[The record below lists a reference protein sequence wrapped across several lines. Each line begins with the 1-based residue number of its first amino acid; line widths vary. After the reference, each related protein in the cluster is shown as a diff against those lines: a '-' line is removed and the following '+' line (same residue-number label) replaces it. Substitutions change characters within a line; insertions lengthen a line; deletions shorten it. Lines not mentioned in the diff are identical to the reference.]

1 MLKINI
7 PVKYRVL
14 ALLPRTE
21 ENLQVF
27 EGTDLELAVRYCEK
41 NIKYFPRL
49 ILRHGAKGL
58 PGFAEDVYENEEFRD
73 RSRDAIR
80 DAKIGRIKKKT
91 RFKHQIVFE
100 SETKVAF
107 LVKYKRN
114 ESRVCI
120 IDAKHKEAVMNL
132 IRCEADHY
140 RIKIHRG
147 ALPIVYFRHHAKDHT
162 TIFELAYGKKKIG
175 YVNFKDG
182 NPYNYMESNLQFVK
196 VAVTRNR
203 NKPATGYYGV
213 LYLPNEKGNKKYV
226 ANIYIKG
233 VCTKVGRFSDP
244 ISAAK
249 AYDRARM
256 ETYGR
261 AAAKNFPY
269 EYYAAFEPSYVSN
282 VT

>member
-1 MLKINI
+1 M
-7 PVKYRVL
+7 KYRVL

-27 EGTDLELAVRYCEK
+27 EETDLSLAVKYCEK

-58 PGFAEDVYENEEFRD
+58 PGFKEDVYLNEEFRD
-73 RSRDAIR
+73 RSRDYVK

-91 RFKHQIVFE
+91 RFTHRILFE

-107 LVKYKRN
+107 LVKYKKN

-120 IDAKHKEAVMNL
+120 IDAVHKEKVMSL
-132 IRCEADHY
+132 IRYERDFY
-140 RIKIHRG
+140 RIKVHRG
-147 ALPIVYFRHHAKDHT
+147 ALPMVYFRHNATHHST
-162 TIFELAYGKKKIG
+162 MFELIYGRKKIG
-175 YVNFKDG
+175 YVNFRDG
-182 NPYNYMESNLQFVK
+182 NPYNYMENNIQFMK
-196 VAVTRNR
+196 VSVTRNR
-203 NKPATGYYGV
+203 KKPATGYYGV
-213 LYLPNEKGNKKYV
+213 LHLPNEKGNKKYV
-226 ANIYIKG
+226 ANIYVKG
-233 VCTKVGRFSDP
+233 VCTKVGRFADP

-256 ETYGR
+256 EVYGK

-269 EYYAAFEPSYVSN
+269 EYYAAFEPMYIQN